1 MSADGTNEHTT
12 SQQLKSGWFANL
24 SVRVKILVATAV
36 GALTALVVAGVGL
49 VSLVN
54 AQSATELTHTQTA
67 PVQKAVLSIERG
79 FSDARIQVASM
90 RSTETGASNQNALDQ
105 FKGAHEALIV
115 QIQELQSYFE
125 TGGVSTEP
133 IVAIENLLNAYSDTV
148 TGPFANAVMSADA
161 VTTDSVRQSQII
173 PAAGAVREALTALA
187 EMVDEYELAAIAE
200 NGKSADRSVLLVIV
214 VALVGGGLAMAFG
227 ALVAARILRNVQ
239 EVRTTLVS
247 LSDGDLTT
255 SAKVASR
262 DELGAMAAALNEA
275 QANLRQI
282 LSDVAETSVQSVRE
296 NEVLAA
302 ASVQVATA
310 ITETSAQA
318 SVVASAAE
326 EVSSNVQTVAAGSE
340 QMSAS
345 IREIAQ
351 NAQEATAVAR
361 TAATTAEATNV
372 TVSRLGESSREIGDV
387 IKSITSIAE
396 QTNLLALNATIEAA
410 RAGEAGKG
418 FAVVAGEVKELAA
431 ESARAAEDVARR
443 VEAIQNDTNSAV
455 SAIAQIAEIVES
467 INNYQMTIA
476 SAVEEQT
483 ATTNEMSRS
492 VAEAATGSTE
502 IAGNINEVAANVNQ
516 SGPAFDSLDEAITK
530 VSSAAKDLSARVQ
543 VFKF

>member
-1 MSADGTNEHTT
+1 MDDNS
-12 SQQLKSGWFANL
+12 SS
-24 SVRVKILVATAV
+24 
-36 GALTALVVAGVGL
+36 
-49 VSLVN
+49 
-54 AQSATELTHTQTA
+54 
-67 PVQKAVLSIERG
+67 
-79 FSDARIQVASM
+79 
-90 RSTETGASNQNALDQ
+90 
-105 FKGAHEALIV
+105 
-115 QIQELQSYFE
+115 
-125 TGGVSTEP
+125 
-133 IVAIENLLNAYSDTV
+133 
-148 TGPFANAVMSADA
+148 
-161 VTTDSVRQSQII
+161 I
-173 PAAGAVREALTALA
+173 PAAKTPAGWFGGLPVRAKVLAIAVIGAVTA
-187 EMVDEYELAAIAE
+187 
-200 NGKSADRSVLLVIV
+200 VLITV
-214 VALVGGGLAMAFG
+214 VALVSLSAQQDAVKRSEQEISTANQESQAMERYIWNSRLQVNSTRATVSASINEELF
-227 ALVAARILRNVQ
+227 AEFEQNYSDAVAQAELLWSHFDSQ
-239 EVRTTLVS
+239 YKDEVMTSLESYRTLVLGDFKDQTLRMASANAERIRINELNPAGEGLLELFDKINQEIEQFGVDSTAQAAQSARLQNMVVIAVAVLGS
-247 LSDGDLTT
+247 LLALGLGLMIANHMVRDIQSVRDALRALSSGDFT
-255 SAKVASR
+255 SQTEVASR
-262 DELGAMAAALNEA
+262 DEIGEMA
-275 QANLRQI
+275 QALEEVQENLREI
-282 LSDVAETSVQSVRE
+282 LSSVVETSEQAVSE
-296 NEVLAA
+296 NIVLSAISQQLAMTIEQTSKQAA
-302 ASVQVATA
+302 
-310 ITETSAQA
+310 I
-318 SVVASAAE
+318 VASAAE
-326 EVSSNVQTVAAGSE
+326 QISTNVQNAASGSE

-361 TAATTAEATNV
+361 TAASTAEATNV

-543 VFKF
+543 VFRF

>member
-1 MSADGTNEHTT
+1 MDDNSSSTPAAKT
-12 SQQLKSGWFANL
+12 LAGWFGGL
-24 SVRVKILVATAV
+24 PVRAKVLAIAVIGAVTAV
-36 GALTALVVAGVGL
+36 
-49 VSLVN
+49 
-54 AQSATELTHTQTA
+54 
-67 PVQKAVLSIERG
+67 
-79 FSDARIQVASM
+79 
-90 RSTETGASNQNALDQ
+90 
-105 FKGAHEALIV
+105 LI
-115 QIQELQSYFE
+115 
-125 TGGVSTEP
+125 T
-133 IVAIENLLNAYSDTV
+133 
-148 TGPFANAVMSADA
+148 
-161 VTTDSVRQSQII
+161 
-173 PAAGAVREALTALA
+173 
-187 EMVDEYELAAIAE
+187 
-200 NGKSADRSVLLVIV
+200 V
-214 VALVGGGLAMAFG
+214 VALVSLSAQQDAVKRCEQEISTANQESQAMERYIWNSRLQVNSTRATVSASINEELF
-227 ALVAARILRNVQ
+227 AEFEQNYSDAVAQAELLWSHFDSQ
-239 EVRTTLVS
+239 YKDEVMTSLESYRTLVLGDFKDQTLRMASANAERIRINELNPAGEGLLELFDKINQEIEQFGVDSTAQAAQSARLQNMVVIAVAVLGS
-247 LSDGDLTT
+247 LLALGLGLMIANHMVRDIHSVRDALRALSSGDFT
-255 SAKVASR
+255 SQTEVASR
-262 DELGAMAAALNEA
+262 DEIGEMA
-275 QANLRQI
+275 QALEEVQENLREI
-282 LSDVAETSVQSVRE
+282 LSSVVETSEQAVSE
-296 NEVLAA
+296 NIVLSAISQQLAMTIEQTSKQAA
-302 ASVQVATA
+302 
-310 ITETSAQA
+310 I
-318 SVVASAAE
+318 VASAAE
-326 EVSSNVQTVAAGSE
+326 QISTNVQNAASGSE

-361 TAATTAEATNV
+361 TAASTAEATNV

>member
-1 MSADGTNEHTT
+1 MSADAIHAQAGY
-12 SQQLKSGWFANL
+12 QQPKGNWFSNL
-24 SVRVKILVATAV
+24 SVRTKIIITTAI
-36 GALTALVVAGVGL
+36 GAIAAVLIAVVGL
-49 VSLVN
+49 VSLISQQN
-54 AQSATELTHTQTA
+54 ATELTHDQTA
-67 PVQKAVLSIERG
+67 PVQQAAIEIDRG

-90 RSTETGASNQNALDQ
+90 RATETAESNQNALNQ
-105 FKGAHEALIV
+105 YKTAHEAVLGDV
-115 QIQELQSYFE
+115 RQLRAYFE
-125 TGGVSTEP
+125 GGNVRSEP
-133 IVAIENLLNAYSDTV
+133 VEGLETLLENYNTIVA
-148 TGPFANAVMSADA
+148 GPFASAVLSGDIAS
-161 VTTDSVRQSQII
+161 TNRVRQEQVI
-173 PAAGAVREALTALA
+173 PAAGAIREALVIL
-187 EMVDEYELAAIAE
+187 DEQIEAYIQTSIADNE
-200 NGKSADRSVLLVIV
+200 KSARNSIVVLLAVAIV
-214 VALVGGGLAMAFG
+214 GSAVATFGGFLVSRG
-227 ALVAARILRNVQ
+227 ILRDVQ
-239 EVRTTLVS
+239 EVRTTLIG
-247 LSDGDLTT
+247 LADGDLTADAEVT
-255 SAKVASR
+255 SG
-262 DELGAMAAALNEA
+262 DEIGEMARALNQA
-275 QANLRQI
+275 QANLREI
-282 LSDVAETSVQSVRE
+282 LSSVAETSIQSVRE
-296 NEVLAA
+296 NEILAA

-431 ESARAAEDVARR
+431 ESARAAEDVSRR

-455 SAIAQIAEIVES
+455 EAIGQIAEIVES
-467 INNYQMTIA
+467 INSYQLTIA

-492 VAEAATGSTE
+492 AAEAAAGSSQ
-502 IAGNINEVAANVNQ
+502 IAANINSVAAVV
-516 SGPAFDSLDEAITK
+516 DESTSAISNMDQTIAQ
-530 VSSAAKDLSARVQ
+530 VSAAATDLNSRVQ

>member
-1 MSADGTNEHTT
+1 LFAEFEQNYSDAVAQAELLWSHFDSQYKDEVMTSLESYRTLVLGDFKDQTLRMASANAERIRINE
-12 SQQLKSGWFANL
+12 LNPAGEGLLELFD
-24 SVRVKILVATAV
+24 KINQEIEQFGVDSTAQ
-36 GALTALVVAGVGL
+36 A
-49 VSLVN
+49 
-54 AQSATELTHTQTA
+54 AQSARLQNMVVIA
-67 PVQKAVLSIERG
+67 VAVLGSLL
-79 FSDARIQVASM
+79 
-90 RSTETGASNQNALDQ
+90 AL
-105 FKGAHEALIV
+105 GLGLMI
-115 QIQELQSYFE
+115 
-125 TGGVSTEP
+125 
-133 IVAIENLLNAYSDTV
+133 
-148 TGPFANAVMSADA
+148 ANHMVRDIH
-161 VTTDSVRQSQII
+161 SVRDALRALSSGDFTSQT
-173 PAAGAVREALTALA
+173 E
-187 EMVDEYELAAIAE
+187 
-200 NGKSADRSVLLVIV
+200 
-214 VALVGGGLAMAFG
+214 
-227 ALVAARILRNVQ
+227 
-239 EVRTTLVS
+239 
-247 LSDGDLTT
+247 
-255 SAKVASR
+255 VASR
-262 DELGAMAAALNEA
+262 DEIGEMA
-275 QANLRQI
+275 QALEEVQENLREI
-282 LSDVAETSVQSVRE
+282 LSSVVETSEQAVSE
-296 NEVLAA
+296 NIVLSAISQQLAMTIEQTSKQAA
-302 ASVQVATA
+302 
-310 ITETSAQA
+310 I
-318 SVVASAAE
+318 VASAAE
-326 EVSSNVQTVAAGSE
+326 QISTNVQNAASGSE

-361 TAATTAEATNV
+361 TAASTAEATNV